1 MDKKGDF
8 VFEEDEEGNVKTTL
22 STDTFVR
29 TSTSGEI
36 LIDPLH
42 KKIQNAVAELLKDQY
57 VHLYLEKGED
67 TLSAG

>member
-1 MDKKGDF
+1 MDKKVDY
-8 VFEEDEEGNVKTTL
+8 VYEEDEEGNVKTL

-57 VHLYLEKGED
+57 VHLYL
-67 TLSAG
+67 

>member
-8 VFEEDEEGNVKTTL
+8 VFEEDEEGNVKTL

-57 VHLYLEKGED
+57 VHLYL
-67 TLSAG
+67 

>member
-8 VFEEDEEGNVKTTL
+8 VFEEDEEGNVKTL